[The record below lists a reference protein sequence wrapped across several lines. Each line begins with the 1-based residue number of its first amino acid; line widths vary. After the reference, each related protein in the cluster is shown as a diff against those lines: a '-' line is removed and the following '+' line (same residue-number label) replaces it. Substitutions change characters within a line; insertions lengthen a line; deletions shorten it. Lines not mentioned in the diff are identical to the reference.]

1 MATGSSKQVANT
13 YPKLSEKTQFFYI
26 KTQPTVY
33 KILPV
38 TRRDAAQ
45 LTRVLE
51 SSSSDTEEDYGG
63 HRGAYQ
69 VEFGNFSLR
78 SNIAKPDRFF
88 FGRAEAEVKKR
99 TDLAKKL
106 NLLLQ

>member
-1 MATGSSKQVANT
+1 M
-13 YPKLSEKTQFFYI
+13 EKKQFFYL

-88 FGRAEAEVKKR
+88 FW
-99 TDLAKKL
+99 
-106 NLLLQ
+106 